1 MRPARAVARRVFADA
16 RVSNGSFALFFGL
29 IAYVQ
34 AVGYLGSFP
43 MLHDRMQFAAS
54 FGDNKAIRLFYGE
67 PHDLLTVSGYCAWR
81 VGGTLALFTAV
92 WGLLAAVRALRGEED
107 RGRAEL
113 MLAGTVGRG
122 GAFLA
127 VLGAIMAGATILW
140 LALCTA
146 LVAGALPVGGSA
158 YLALAVVSVGPVY
171 AGVGALASQLAP
183 TRRIATELGCGV
195 FALTFAAR
203 VVADTSAGMG
213 WLRWATPLGWS
224 EELRAFTG
232 ARPAVLLL
240 PLISSAALFAI
251 AGRIALRR
259 DIGCGLLASRDRAA
273 PRLRLLS
280 SPMAL
285 ALRNERGSLI
295 AWLVGVGAF
304 ALIFGVISKSVTSAS
319 LSPSLERQLEKVGGA
334 SLTTASGYLGLV
346 FLFFVV
352 AISLFAC
359 AQVAAI
365 RGEEVD
371 GHLETLFAHP
381 IGRGRWLAGRLAL
394 ATLAAASLAIVA
406 GVMAW
411 AGAATQRAGV
421 SLGQMLEAG
430 ANCLPAA
437 LLFGALGVLAFALAP
452 RATAGTAYG
461 LVAVAFVWELVGAL
475 VGAPAWALGLSPFH
489 HVGLV
494 PAQPFQAT
502 AALAMLAIGAA
513 AALAAA
519 WAFRRRD
526 LRGA

>member
-1 MRPARAVARRVFADA
+1 MRPASAVARRAFAEG
-16 RVSNGSFALFFGL
+16 RVANASFALFFGL

-34 AVGYLGSFP
+34 VVGYAGSYP
-43 MLHDRMQFAAS
+43 TLHDRMQFAAS
-54 FGDNKAIRLFYGE
+54 FGDNKAIRLFYGT

-81 VGGTLALFTAV
+81 VGGTLALFTAI

-107 RGRAEL
+107 RGRVEL
-113 MLAGTVGRG
+113 MLAGVVGRR

-127 VLGAIMAGATILW
+127 VVAAIVAGAAILW
-140 LALCTA
+140 LALFA
-146 LVAGALPVGGSA
+146 GLVAGGLSAGGSA

-183 TRRIATELGCGV
+183 TRRIATELACGV

-203 VVADTSAGMG
+203 LVADTSAGMG

-240 PLISSAALFAI
+240 PVLASAALFAS
-251 AGRIALRR
+251 AGRLALRR
-259 DIGCGLLASRDRAA
+259 DIGCGVLASRDRTE

-280 SPMAL
+280 SPTAL

-295 AWLVGVGAF
+295 AWLIGIGAF

-319 LSPSLERQLEKVGGA
+319 LSPSLQHQLEKVGGA
-334 SLTTASGYLGLV
+334 SLTTPSGYLGLV

-359 AQVAAI
+359 AQVTAI
-365 RGEEVD
+365 RGEESD
-371 GHLETLFAHP
+371 HQLETLFAHP
-381 IGRGRWLAGRLAL
+381 VGRRRWLAGRLAL
-394 ATLAAASLAIVA
+394 GALAASSLAIVA
-406 GVMAW
+406 GAMAW
-411 AGAATQRAGV
+411 AGAATQHAGV
-421 SLGQMLEAG
+421 SLEQMLEAG

-452 RATAGTAYG
+452 RASAGAAYG
-461 LVAVAFVWELVGAL
+461 LVVVAFVWELVGAL
-475 VGAPAWALGLSPFH
+475 VNVPPWALGLSPFH

-502 AALAMLAIGAA
+502 AAVAMLAIAA
-513 AALAAA
+513 AAGLVAAR
-519 WAFRRRD
+519 AFRRRD